1 MQTNE
6 RQRAFPISQKLR
18 LLKNIP
24 TELIPLA
31 VVLACGVGAGI
42 YSIGRKLIVDKQ
54 LRLSRQ
60 GPPSKEHH

>member
-1 MQTNE
+1 MHPAHE

-24 TELIPLA
+24 PELVPLGI
-31 VVLACGVGAGI
+31 VLAIGVGAGI
-42 YSIGRKLIVDKQ
+42 YSIGRKFVVDKQ

-60 GPPSKEHH
+60 GPHPDH